1 LLTLTL
7 TERLGKSVEVKS
19 AHGASLLPVTED
31 QTTPPHVETR
41 YRHLGFAAALVGVV
55 LIFAGFTIFGT
66 NGVVRLGQLRH
77 GEEALT
83 DRAFA
88 LLQENEN
95 LRQRILR
102 LRQDDHFLESV
113 ARSRLGLVREG
124 EIVYRFAPPDDRAS
138 RKPPRVP

>member
-1 LLTLTL
+1 M
-7 TERLGKSVEVKS
+7 
-19 AHGASLLPVTED
+19 TED

-66 NGVVRLGQLRH
+66 NGAVSLGQLRH
-77 GEEALT
+77 GEEVLT

-88 LLQENEN
+88 LLQRNEN

-138 RKPPRVP
+138 QKPAPIP